1 MIDDINEEVD
11 TETTDTNTGAED
23 TSTPTTPG
31 LGINDLRIFKQII
44 DICTSRGAFKAEE
57 FTSIGESYDKLAS
70 LLGMIDAQAQAEA
83 EAEAEAGEDETADSD
98 TDETASAETEEET
111 EA

>member
-11 TETTDTNTGAED
+11 TETTDTTNVEDAGA
-23 TSTPTTPG
+23 PTTPG

>member
-1 MIDDINEEVD
+1 MIDDINEEAEEEAV
-11 TETTDTNTGAED
+11 EAVEAVEATGAEE
-23 TSTPTTPG
+23 STATTPG

-44 DICTSRGAFKAEE
+44 DICTTRGAFKAEE

-70 LLGMIDAQAQAEA
+70 FLAMVDAKAAEA
-83 EAEAEAGEDETADSD
+83 SEEGAEDTTETNADETAED
-98 TDETASAETEEET
+98 TTEET